1 MQRRPNA
8 NGFLTRDTSLGHS
21 MEITQ
26 TLTGDLMHVTVAGR
40 LDSYW
45 ADHLSDTLSKVVRQ
59 GHHRIL
65 LDCSKVDFLS
75 SSGISVLLQCHQQLN
90 SISGSFHVVNPSTA
104 VLTVLR
110 VTRLVEMLV
119 EGMAT
124 VEAPVESALRVR
136 RSERDGMVCD
146 IFDIDANAQLTC
158 RTLGSPD
165 PLGTG
170 TFTAAECKSLESIAP
185 AVVVGVGAFGSSFDD
200 CRARFGELLSVGG
213 TTVYQPA
220 DGTNVAD
227 YLLESGSRGAEVH
240 VLYCLACEGRFS
252 TLIRFESRPNTTI
265 GLSRLLETCL
275 DESAATS
282 MGVVMAVE
290 ASGLIGAALR
300 RSPAAGTER
309 CLFAFPEIRSHLSF
323 TAERAFPHSVALIG
337 GVLTRTEAG
346 ARHALLRPFG
356 NGLYGH
362 VHAAAFRFQPVRK
375 GFIELA
381 PTVTHLFDADRLL
394 GVLHLLHDDR
404 VAVGV
409 GESEVVRGACWVGPI
424 ASGLL

>member
-1 MQRRPNA
+1 
-8 NGFLTRDTSLGHS
+8 

-45 ADHLSDTLSKVVRQ
+45 ADHLSDTLRKVVRQ

-124 VEAPVESALRVR
+124 AETPAVSGPRVR
-136 RSERDGMVCD
+136 RSEREGLACD
-146 IFDIDANAQLTC
+146 IFDIDESARLTC
-158 RTLGSPD
+158 QALGSPD
-165 PLGTG
+165 RLGTG
-170 TFTAAECKSLESIAP
+170 TFTAAECTSLESIAP
-185 AVVVGVGAFGSSFDD
+185 ALVVGVGAFGSSFDD
-200 CRARFGELLSVGG
+200 CRARFGELLSVAG

-227 YLLESGSRGAEVH
+227 YLLESGSRGSEVH

-252 TLIRFESRPNTTI
+252 TLIRFESRQPLTTI
-265 GLSRLLETCL
+265 GLSRLVETCL
-275 DESAATS
+275 EDSAAES
-282 MGVVMAVE
+282 IGVVMAVE
-290 ASGLIGAALR
+290 TSGLIGAALR
-300 RSPAAGTER
+300 RSPAAGNER
-309 CLFAFPEIRSHLSF
+309 NLFAFPEIRSHLSF

-337 GVLTRTEAG
+337 GVVTRNEAG
-346 ARHALLRPFG
+346 RRHPLLRPFG
-356 NGLYGH
+356 NDLFGH
-362 VHAAAFRFQPVRK
+362 VHAAAFQFHPVRK

-381 PTVTHLFDADRLL
+381 PTVTQLFDADRLL

-424 ASGLL
+424 AQGWI